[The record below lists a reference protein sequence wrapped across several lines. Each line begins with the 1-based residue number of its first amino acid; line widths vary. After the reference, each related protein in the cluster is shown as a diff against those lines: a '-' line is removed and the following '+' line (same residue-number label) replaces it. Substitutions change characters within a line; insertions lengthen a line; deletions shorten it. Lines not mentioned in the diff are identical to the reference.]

1 MVKIRYLGHACF
13 EILTSDKVLYID
25 PYLTGNPESPIKPS
39 DVKKADLILVTHD
52 HYDHLGDSVEIA
64 RKTNATIVSVP
75 ELSQNLGQVK
85 KFSMSLGAFVRIEGV
100 QVAMVPA
107 VHTSLKGLPVGYV
120 IEAEGRRLYHTGD
133 TAVFG
138 DMKLIKELY
147 RPGLVMLPIGG
158 HYVMGPMEA
167 AYALK
172 LLEPEVAIPMHYKTF
187 PILVQDTR
195 QFEEEAKRYAPNVN
209 IKVLKPN
216 ETYEYR

>member
-1 MVKIRYLGHACF
+1 
-13 EILTSDKVLYID
+13 
-25 PYLTGNPESPIKPS
+25 
-39 DVKKADLILVTHD
+39 VKKADLILVTHD

-187 PILVQDTR
+187 PVLVQDTR

>member
-13 EILTSDKVLYID
+13 EISTSDKVLYID

-187 PILVQDTR
+187 PVLVQDTR

>member
-13 EILTSDKVLYID
+13 EISTSDKVLYID